1 MPKPILTLI
10 AAVARN
16 GVIGMANR
24 LPWQLPAD
32 LKHFKE
38 LTTGHTVIMGRKT
51 WESLPAK
58 FRPLPGRYNIVVTRN
73 DSFRAEGATVS
84 TSLPDAIAAANG
96 DEVFVIGGAE
106 LYKAALLLADRL
118 QLTEIDAT
126 FEGDTWFPIIDPA
139 RWWETARETYSD
151 EAGLRYAFVTYQKN
165 R

>member
-51 WESLPAK
+51 WDSLPAK

-139 RWWETARETYSD
+139 RWRETARETYSD